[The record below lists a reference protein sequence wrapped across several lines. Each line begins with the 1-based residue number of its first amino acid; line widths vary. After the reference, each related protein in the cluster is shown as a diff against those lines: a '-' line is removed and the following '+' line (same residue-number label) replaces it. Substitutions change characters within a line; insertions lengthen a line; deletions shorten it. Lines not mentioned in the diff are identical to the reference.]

1 MLCLHD
7 TISLRLSML
16 ILPVNTPKQ
25 VADAAFRAVLGFLH
39 TQPWPVPERCH
50 WGVTCTFTKVH
61 LRAFRQG
68 QCLNWVRLKCRSTS
82 WCHST
87 GVLFP
92 ALGLHKP
99 NLCCVSWMEEEG
111 EHRPCRGPG
120 CHRKGTA
127 TGRALP
133 QGGHCHRGGTGSASP
148 IPSVLSPLS
157 RFRSPLQFSTT

>member
-25 VADAAFRAVLGFLH
+25 VADTAFRAVLGFLH

-68 QCLNWVRLKCRSTS
+68 QCLNWVRLKCRSMS

-127 TGRALP
+127 TGRALA
-133 QGGHCHRGGTGSASP
+133 QQAP

-157 RFRSPLQFSTT
+157 RFRSPLQFSTL